1 MTDQMQAIVAEPDQP
16 LKLASVARPDI
27 GPHDVLV
34 KVAAAGLN
42 RADLVQRAGKYPPP
56 PGASDIMGLE
66 CAGTVAGIGEK
77 VTRWKEGDRVCA
89 LLAGGGYAE
98 FCAVD
103 EGSLL
108 PIPDNLGFL
117 EAAAL
122 PEAMMTV
129 YANIFM
135 RCGFKPGESVLIHG
149 GTSGIG
155 SMAIQMVRQAGAS
168 KIFATA
174 GSDEKC
180 RAAEG
185 FGATRAINYRTEDF
199 EEVVRK
205 EGGADIILDMVG
217 GDYVQKN
224 ISAAKVNGRICNIAY
239 LNGSKVEI
247 DLIYLMV
254 KRLVLTGTTLRARP
268 VEEKAEIRAAIE
280 AQFWPDVA
288 SGIIKPVIE
297 AVHPLADAETAQAA
311 MADGGHIG
319 KILLNVS
326 GDA

>member
-1 MTDQMQAIVAEPDQP
+1 MADTMKAIVATEGEP
-16 LKLASVARPDI
+16 LKLADVERPKP
-27 GPHDVLV
+27 GPHEVLV

-42 RADLVQRAGKYPPP
+42 RAVLVQRAGKYPPP
-56 PGASDIMGLE
+56 PGASEIMGLE
-66 CAGTVAGIGEK
+66 CAGVIEAVGEK
-77 VTRWKEGDRVCA
+77 VTKWSEGDRVCA

-108 PIPDNLGFL
+108 PVPENLSL
-117 EAAAL
+117 TEAAAL

-135 RCGFKPGESVLIHG
+135 RSAFKEGETVLVHG

-155 SMAIQMVRQAGAS
+155 SMALQMVKAAGAS
-168 KIFATA
+168 KIWATA

-180 RAAEG
+180 KAAEG
-185 FGATRAINYRTEDF
+185 FGATRAINYKTEAF
-199 EEVVRK
+199 EKIVK
-205 EGGADIILDMVG
+205 DEGGADVILDMVG

-224 ISAAKVNGRICNIAY
+224 ISAARVNGRICNIAY
-239 LNGSKVEI
+239 LNGSKVEL

-254 KRLVLTGTTLRARP
+254 KRLILTGTTLRARP

-280 AQFWPDVA
+280 EKFWPKVA
-288 SGIIKPVIE
+288 SGEIKPVIE
-297 AVHPLADAETAQAA
+297 KVYPVSEAETAQAD

-319 KILLNVS
+319 KLLLEI
-326 GDA
+326 G